1 VLDEGHHVL
10 TCSRT
15 RSGIASSAAAATIA
29 VAAAGTAVLGAFAP
43 VQPVRAAVIQPAT
56 RQAADA
62 PVAIPSGASA
72 RLDSELQQAWQIS
85 KGGGVIVAVLSTGVS
100 PISVLAGKV
109 IKGPDY
115 APAANP
121 VLTDG
126 TVYAA
131 LIAGSGP
138 TSATPSG
145 TIGRAPAARIL
156 DLRVAA
162 YGSPAAVVKKYEMD
176 GTWQGIEAKAI
187 RYAASHGAKV
197 IVMDESGGDATQGL
211 ASAVAYAVARKA
223 VILTPDYYSTSAATF
238 PDDLPGVINVAGTV
252 LKGFTAPRTKVRF
265 DVSPSVLLAAPAN
278 TSTTTGPGNGQWLA
292 WGSFTTMAWAAG
304 TVALIKS
311 VYPQITP
318 AMMDRALAESASYR
332 PAGGYSTS
340 IGFGLINPVGALHA
354 AGRLVSLRTAA
365 KAGPGVLSP
374 GARFSA
380 AAPPGTIDA
389 VRHSPAQLGAFAAAI
404 VVGLVLVVLAVALR
418 RRWREAA
425 AAAAA
430 PVSDSR

>member
-1 VLDEGHHVL
+1 VLDEGHQVL
-10 TCSRT
+10 TRCE
-15 RSGIASSAAAATIA
+15 SGIARSAAAATLA
-29 VAAAGTAVLGAFAP
+29 VATAVIAVLGTVDAGQQA
-43 VQPVRAAVIQPAT
+43 RAAVIRPTA
-56 RQAADA
+56 RQAPTA
-62 PVAIPSGASA
+62 PTVIPSGAA
-72 RLDSELQQAWQIS
+72 RRLDSELQQAWQIT

-100 PISVLAGKV
+100 PISVLAGKI

-115 APAANP
+115 APVASP

-156 DLRVAA
+156 AVRVAA
-162 YGSPAAVVKKYEMD
+162 YGSPASVVKKYEMD

-197 IVMDESGGDATQGL
+197 IVMDESGGDSTQGL
-211 ASAVAYAVARKA
+211 ASAVAYAVARNV
-223 VILTPDYYSTSAATF
+223 VILTPDYYSTSPTTF
-238 PDDLPGVINVAGTV
+238 PDDLPGVINVAGAV
-252 LKGFTAPRTKVRF
+252 LKGFTPPHTKVRF
-265 DVSPSVLLAAPAN
+265 DVSPSVLVAAPAN

-292 WGSFTTMAWAAG
+292 WGSFTTMAWSAG

-311 VYPQITP
+311 VYPQISP
-318 AMMDRALAESASYR
+318 AMVDRALAESASYR

-340 IGFGLINPVGALHA
+340 IGFGLVNPVGALRA
-354 AGRLVSLRTAA
+354 AGQLVKLRSAA
-365 KAGPGVLSP
+365 APGPGVQSP
-374 GARFSA
+374 GARLFA
-380 AAPPGTIDA
+380 AAPPGTISA
-389 VRHSPAQLGAFAAAI
+389 VRHSATLLGAFAAAI
-404 VVGLVLVVLAVALR
+404 VIGIVLLVLAFALR
-418 RRWREAA
+418 RRWRK

-430 PVSDSR
+430 PVPGPL

>member
-1 VLDEGHHVL
+1 VL
-10 TCSRT
+10 TRCE
-15 RSGIASSAAAATIA
+15 SGISRSAAAVSLA
-29 VAAAGTAVLGAFAP
+29 VAMAVTAVLGAVAAG
-43 VQPVRAAVIQPAT
+43 QPARAAVIRPASQ
-56 RQAADA
+56 QAPLISAA
-62 PVAIPSGASA
+62 LPSGAA
-72 RLDSELQQAWQIS
+72 TRLDSELQQAWQIT

-100 PISVLAGKV
+100 PVSVLAGKI

-115 APAANP
+115 APSANP

-156 DLRVAA
+156 ALRVAA
-162 YGSPAAVVKKYEMD
+162 YGSPASVVKKYEMD

-187 RYAASHGAKV
+187 RYAAGHGAKV
-197 IVMDESGGDATQGL
+197 IVMDESGGDSTRGL
-211 ASAVAYAVARKA
+211 AAAVAYAVARNV
-223 VILTPDYYSTSAATF
+223 VILTPDYYSTSAETF
-238 PDDLPGVINVAGTV
+238 PDDLPGVINVAGAV
-252 LKGFTAPRTKVRF
+252 LKGFPPPHTKVRF
-265 DVSPSVLLAAPAN
+265 DVSPSVLVAAPAN

-292 WGSFTTMAWAAG
+292 WGSFTTMAWSAG

-318 AMMDRALAESASYR
+318 AMVDRALAESASYR

-340 IGFGLINPVGALHA
+340 TGFGLINPVGALRA
-354 AGRLVSLRTAA
+354 AGQLVKLRSTAA
-365 KAGPGVLSP
+365 PGPGVLSP

-380 AAPPGTIDA
+380 AAPPGPISA
-389 VRHSPAQLGAFAAAI
+389 VRHSATLLGALAAAI
-404 VVGLVLVVLAVALR
+404 VIGIALLVLAVALR
-418 RRWREAA
+418 RRWRKAA
-425 AAAAA
+425 AAASV
-430 PVSDSR
+430 PGSL